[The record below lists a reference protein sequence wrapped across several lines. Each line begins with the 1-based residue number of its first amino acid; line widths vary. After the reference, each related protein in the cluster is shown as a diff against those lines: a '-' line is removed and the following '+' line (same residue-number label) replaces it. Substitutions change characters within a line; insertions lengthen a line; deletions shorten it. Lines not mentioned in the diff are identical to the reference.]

1 MAAMTRLRS
10 VMIRP
15 TKHARRVTSVTQ
27 SGKVTLP
34 LLALM
39 ERLGTEER
47 ALLVDEILHRRE
59 ADLPGRL
66 RQMGEEAWRVHC
78 CGAPGLD
85 RFGSLDYLPRPA
97 LAERL
102 GLPLRRP
109 AVLVTFHPPTLGGA
123 DVAAQAEELLAA
135 LARVDGTLVLT
146 YPAADTGSHA
156 IIERLERFAAS
167 TPCARVARSLGDDV
181 YASLLREADVMVGNS
196 SSGLIEGPT
205 FALPV
210 VNIGDRQRGRLR
222 AANVLDVG
230 HGRDEILAGIR
241 RALDPPFR
249 RSLQGL
255 VNPYGDGHAAPRIAR
270 VLREVE
276 LGPRLL
282 VKRFAD
288 APSNLVL

>member
-1 MAAMTRLRS
+1 M
-10 VMIRP
+10 
-15 TKHARRVTSVTQ
+15 
-27 SGKVTLP
+27 
-34 LLALM
+34 
-39 ERLGTEER
+39 
-47 ALLVDEILHRRE
+47 
-59 ADLPGRL
+59 
-66 RQMGEEAWRVHC
+66 
-78 CGAPGLD
+78 
-85 RFGSLDYLPRPA
+85 
-97 LAERL
+97 
-102 GLPLRRP
+102 
-109 AVLVTFHPPTLGGA
+109 
-123 DVAAQAEELLAA
+123 
-135 LARVDGTLVLT
+135 LT

>member
-1 MAAMTRLRS
+1 M
-10 VMIRP
+10 RP
-15 TKHARRVTSVTQ
+15 MRRVIGIVTVARSDYGHLTPLLKEIAHDPDLKLLLFVGGGHLVERFGATVRLIEADGFKIAERVPMHEDSDAPEAVAHALGRGV
-27 SGKVTLP
+27 SGFADALTRTRPDLLVVLGDRFEMLAAVLAALP
-34 LLALM
+34 LALPVAHLHGGEVTEAAIDEQCRHAISKLAH
-39 ERLGTEER
+39 
-47 ALLVDEILHRRE
+47 LHFPAAEPFAR
-59 ADLPGRL
+59 RL

-156 IIERLERFAAS
+156 IIERLEWFAAS

-181 YASLLREADVMVGNS
+181 YAS
-196 SSGLIEGPT
+196 
-205 FALPV
+205 
-210 VNIGDRQRGRLR
+210 
-222 AANVLDVG
+222 
-230 HGRDEILAGIR
+230 
-241 RALDPPFR
+241 
-249 RSLQGL
+249 
-255 VNPYGDGHAAPRIAR
+255 
-270 VLREVE
+270 
-276 LGPRLL
+276 
-282 VKRFAD
+282 
-288 APSNLVL
+288 